1 MSDRASA
8 ANELRTARLSLRRPA
23 EADIDSIFA
32 IHHDPETC
40 LHNPSDALATFE
52 EAESLYQRWDEQ
64 WRRCGWGYWVVRR
77 RGFNSQLGFAR
88 QIRSI
93 ASLALK
99 PSNAVPV
106 ATSSARRTDRRER
119 TCRTRMSPALTAS
132 RYSRDSRAWL
142 HANASSQPGAVPG

>member
-77 RGFNSQLGFAR
+77 RGFNSQQRLC
-88 QIRSI
+88 IC
-93 ASLALK
+93 
-99 PSNAVPV
+99 PTVPPV
-106 ATSSARRTDRRER
+106 HLRKAGQHR
-119 TCRTRMSPALTAS
+119 
-132 RYSRDSRAWL
+132 
-142 HANASSQPGAVPG
+142 